1 MKLNMKRVALGLTMA
16 VCLFS
21 LSACSKADTASEEI
35 DMNVQSQMEQLPGS
49 FLELYTGLQ
58 DNQVAEFKKNMQL
71 QEQYAALAEGVD
83 SWENVKDDLG
93 AFVSLNDAVRVE
105 AVDHGYSATVNA
117 VFEKRNMEF
126 SITTDS
132 KLTKITGVAFV
143 PEYTLGEKMEKAAL
157 NTLMGM
163 GTVFIVL
170 IFISLLISCF
180 KFINAYEAR
189 LKERDKSAAP
199 APESAP
205 APAPV
210 VSLPAAEE
218 AEELA
223 DDLELVAVITAAI
236 AASTGSSPS
245 GLVVRSIKRA
255 PAGKWKKA

>member
-16 VCLFS
+16 VCLLS

-35 DMNVQSQMEQLPGS
+35 DINVQSQMEQLPGS

-58 DNQVAEFKKNMQL
+58 DNQVAEFKKNMQK

-83 SWENVKDDLG
+83 SWENVKADLG
-93 AFVSLNDAVRVE
+93 AFVSLDDAVRVE

-132 KLTKITGVAFV
+132 KLTKITSVAFV

-189 LKERDKSAAP
+189 LKEKDKSAAP
-199 APESAP
+199 AP

-210 VSLPAAEE
+210 PVVSSPAAEE